1 MGVRLI
7 DMPHRRPRIEAGAII
22 DVPRTAPGGV
32 PVAIATAGGG
42 PEKRPLRSCHGT
54 PHVVNLVEALAV
66 LLAGV
71 VAGGM
76 NAVVG
81 SGTLVTFPTLLAF
94 GYPPVL
100 ANVSNNVGLVPGSA
114 SGAYGYREKLVG
126 LGPVVLRLAV
136 ASTLGGVTGAILL
149 LYLPPAAFK
158 AIVPVLLG
166 IALVMVVLQPRLAT
180 RLAERS
186 ALQPA
191 GAPGRVD
198 PDTPP
203 ARVRQVGPLLLLG
216 VYGGGIYG
224 GYFGAAQGV
233 LLIGLLGTMYTT
245 DLQEAN
251 AIKNVLAGVVN
262 AVAAVVFVLV
272 AEVAWLPAILI
283 AVGSTAGGLL
293 GARYGRRLPQNVLR
307 ALIVVIGVV
316 AIVRLLLA

>member
-1 MGVRLI
+1 M
-7 DMPHRRPRIEAGAII
+7 
-22 DVPRTAPGGV
+22 
-32 PVAIATAGGG
+32 
-42 PEKRPLRSCHGT
+42 
-54 PHVVNLVEALAV
+54 NLWEVLAV

-94 GYPPVL
+94 GYPPVI
-100 ANVSNNVGLVPGSA
+100 ANVSNNVGLVPGA
-114 SGAYGYREKLVG
+114 VSGAYGYREKLTG
-126 LGPVVLRLAV
+126 LGPVVARLAV
-136 ASTLGGVTGAILL
+136 ASTLGGLTGAILL
-149 LYLPPAAFK
+149 LYLPESAFK

-166 IALVMVVLQPRLAT
+166 ISLVMVVLQPRLSR

-191 GAPGRVD
+191 GAPGRVATAAE
-198 PDTPP
+198 PQP
-203 ARVRQVGPLLLLG
+203 ATARARRVGPGLMLG
-216 VYGGGIYG
+216 VYAGGIYG

-233 LLIGLLGTMYTT
+233 LLIGLLGTIYTT

-251 AIKNVLAGVVN
+251 AIKNVLSSVVN
-262 AVAAVVFVLV
+262 GVAAVVFVIV
-272 AEVAWLPAILI
+272 ADVAWWPALLI
-283 AVGSTAGGLL
+283 AIGSTVGGVL

-316 AIVRLLLA
+316 AIVRLLVS

>member
-1 MGVRLI
+1 M
-7 DMPHRRPRIEAGAII
+7 
-22 DVPRTAPGGV
+22 
-32 PVAIATAGGG
+32 
-42 PEKRPLRSCHGT
+42 
-54 PHVVNLVEALAV
+54 NLVEALAV

-114 SGAYGYREKLVG
+114 SGAYGYREKLTG

-136 ASTLGGVTGAILL
+136 ASTLGGLTGAILL
-149 LYLPPAAFK
+149 LYLPAAAFK

-166 IALVMVVLQPRLAT
+166 IALVMVVLQPRLSK
-180 RLAERS
+180 RLAERA

-191 GAPGRVD
+191 GAPGRAAPQAV
-198 PDTPP
+198 PGGAA
-203 ARVRQVGPLLLLG
+203 ARVRHVGPLLLLG

-307 ALIVVIGVV
+307 ALIVVVGVV
-316 AIVRLLLA
+316 AIVRLLIA